1 MRLVHLSDTHLG
13 WRSLHRVDKDGRNQR
28 ETDVYDAFDR
38 AIDKAIELAPDVVIH
53 SGDLFDG
60 YHPSS
65 AALKVCLDG
74 IGRLRD
80 AGIPFVVI
88 AGNHSTP
95 RVASA
100 EHVFSVLERFDRDGL
115 IHEVFGEARRVR
127 IGPLSILA
135 VPHVNDDAAV
145 RDALAAAAPD
155 PDATY
160 NVLIAHV
167 GLDGLGH
174 VGDSEAG
181 SLTLSGETL
190 EAADAFD
197 YVALG
202 HLHSFQDVRDNVAY
216 SGSLERLSWAD
227 DPKQPKGILEVDLAA
242 GFTSAEFVARH
253 EIAVRPHIALPTID
267 ASAVEDLEAAII
279 AAAETVDTSR
289 PEPMVRLIV
298 SDITSAD
305 WSAIDRHRIGAAFA
319 GCLHVELVPEIIG
332 EEHIALTPPDLR
344 EFLSSWPGTKGID
357 TEDFIARAE
366 HFLALAD
373 QEMAS

>member
-13 WRSLHRVDKDGRNQR
+13 WRSLHRVDEDGRNQR
-28 ETDVYDAFDR
+28 ESDVYDAFNR

-74 IGRLRD
+74 VGRLRD
-80 AGIPFVVI
+80 AGIPLVII

-95 RVASA
+95 RVTSA
-100 EHVFSVLERFDRDGL
+100 EHVFCVLERFDRSGL
-115 IHEVFGEARRVR
+115 IHAVFGQPRYVR
-127 IGPLSILA
+127 IGALAILA
-135 VPHVNDDAAV
+135 VPHVNDDTVV
-145 RDALAAAAPD
+145 RDMLAAAVPD

-160 NVLIAHV
+160 NVLVAHV

-181 SLTLSGETL
+181 SVTLSGETL
-190 EAADAFD
+190 EAADGFD

-216 SGSLERLSWAD
+216 AGSLERLSWAD
-227 DPKQPKGILEVDLAA
+227 DPKRRKGILEVDLAA
-242 GFTSAEFVARH
+242 GFTNAEFVILH
-253 EIAVRPHIALPTID
+253 EIAVRPHIALSAID
-267 ASAVEDLEAAII
+267 ASVIEDLESAII
-279 AAAETVDTSR
+279 AAAETVDIS
-289 PEPMVRLIV
+289 EPAPIVRFVV
-298 SDITSAD
+298 SNITSAD
-305 WSAIDRHRIGAAFA
+305 WSAIDRRRIGAAFA

-332 EEHIALTPPDLR
+332 EEHIALTSPDLR
-344 EFLSSWPGTKGID
+344 EFLSSWPVAKSID

>member
-1 MRLVHLSDTHLG
+1 MRLVHMSDTHLG
-13 WRSLHRVDKDGRNQR
+13 WRSLHRVDDSGRNQR
-28 ETDVYDAFDR
+28 ECDVYDAFDR
-38 AIDKAIELAPDVVIH
+38 AVNKAIELAPDVVIH

-74 IGRLRD
+74 LGRLRD

-95 RVASA
+95 RVAAA
-100 EHVFSVLERFDRDGL
+100 EHVFSVLGSFDRDGL
-115 IHEVFGEARRVR
+115 IHAVFAKPARVR
-127 IGPLSILA
+127 IGDLSVLA

-155 PDATY
+155 SDAEY
-160 NVLIAHV
+160 NVLVAHV

-174 VGDSEAG
+174 VGGSEAG
-181 SLTLSGETL
+181 SVTLSGETL

-202 HLHSFQDVRDNVAY
+202 HLHRFQDVRDNIAY

-227 DPKQPKGILEVDLAA
+227 DPEGRKGVLEVDLAA
-242 GFTSAEFVARH
+242 GFTSASFVTFH
-253 EIAVRPHIALPTID
+253 EIAVRRHVLLPAID
-267 ASAVEDLEAAII
+267 ASTIADLEGVIV
-279 AAAETVDTSR
+279 AAADNVDVSR
-289 PEPMVRLIV
+289 SAPMVHLVIQNV
-298 SDITSAD
+298 TSAD
-305 WSAIDRHRIGAAFA
+305 WSGVDRPRIAAAFA
-319 GCLHVELVPEIIG
+319 NCLHVELVPEIVG
-332 EEHIALTPPDLR
+332 EEHMALTSPDLR
-344 EFLSSWPGTKGID
+344 EFVSAWPGAKGIN
-357 TEDFIARAE
+357 TEELITRAE

-373 QEMAS
+373 QEIAA